1 VPWPS
6 RDDISD
12 WIARALA
19 ERDDAV
25 RAEWNRMRIEPEK
38 WSCSPYA
45 DDRGGFWAVAV
56 DGERV
61 LWFNDNEDGFNWSRY
76 TARGRIDEYW
86 CNQTEFAE
94 ILEEIAQRISA
105 SRRGSL
111 REDGIPAAIAGP
123 GTIEFRQT
131 TYWDVRASVGSAYR
145 IHFRDKAEFAFDR
158 VDYPSIELEAQH
170 PLLVQYE
177 APWRSLYV
185 FGKPEN
191 PPEVAQAIERAIQAA
206 SASWRSL
213 RDYECSID
221 SVAGLLRAG
230 HGMLMH
236 APEPIC
242 NVASRILEPAGV
254 QCSILGGAPARPGKR
269 VAVLGRSYVVASGFA
284 FERLGD
290 TKDAP

>member
-12 WIARALA
+12 W
-19 ERDDAV
+19 
-25 RAEWNRMRIEPEK
+25 
-38 WSCSPYA
+38 
-45 DDRGGFWAVAV
+45 
-56 DGERV
+56 
-61 LWFNDNEDGFNWSRY
+61 
-76 TARGRIDEYW
+76 
-86 CNQTEFAE
+86 
-94 ILEEIAQRISA
+94 IAQRISA

-269 VAVLGRSYVVASGFA
+269 VVVLGRSYVVASGFA
-284 FERLGD
+284 FEHLDELTAAGELLAGIPH
-290 TKDAP
+290 APEPEPITPSAEKKGTTRR